1 MTNDKKRRA
10 RGQHGVYFDAARNRY
25 VAQATVGYDGRGKR
39 IVKKGTGTSESAALR
54 NLRARIKEYE
64 DGLVVGWD
72 RVTVAQAVESWLEL
86 GRSDVG
92 ERTREGNEDAYR
104 LHIKP
109 HLGGRRLKD
118 LHPDEVD
125 RWLLALSTSLS
136 TSTLKQV
143 RSVLKR
149 SVDRAMRNGLIARN
163 VVDLCPAPKGRAGR
177 PSRSLTLSQAGDIL
191 AMTREHH
198 MHAYVVVSLLTGV
211 RPEEARALTWDRV
224 HLDPA
229 PGTPAHIDVWRSVRV
244 GGDTKTPRSRRT
256 LALST
261 HVVEVLREHRA
272 RQDEARRRAGER
284 WQEHGLVFPSA
295 VGTLQDRHNVL
306 RMFRD
311 ALSQVPG
318 LDAEQFSPRD
328 LRHSFVSI
336 LSEHGLPIEEISRLM
351 GHSGIA
357 VTELVYRHELR
368 PVLQAG
374 ASIMEA
380 VFADVRA
387 TDPTAR
393 ETASDRRE
401 VRDADSA

>member
-1 MTNDKKRRA
+1 
-10 RGQHGVYFDAARNRY
+10 
-25 VAQATVGYDGRGKR
+25 
-39 IVKKGTGTSESAALR
+39 
-54 NLRARIKEYE
+54 
-64 DGLVVGWD
+64 
-72 RVTVAQAVESWLEL
+72 
-86 GRSDVG
+86 
-92 ERTREGNEDAYR
+92 
-104 LHIKP
+104 
-109 HLGGRRLKD
+109 
-118 LHPDEVD
+118 
-125 RWLLALSTSLS
+125 
-136 TSTLKQV
+136 
-143 RSVLKR
+143 
-149 SVDRAMRNGLIARN
+149 
-163 VVDLCPAPKGRAGR
+163 
-177 PSRSLTLSQAGDIL
+177 
-191 AMTREHH
+191 MTREHH

>member
-1 MTNDKKRRA
+1 MSEGKKRRA
-10 RGQHGVYFDAARNRY
+10 PGEHGVYLDAARDRF

-39 IVKKGTGTSESAALR
+39 IVKKGTGKSESAALR
-54 NLRARIKEYE
+54 SLRARIKEYE
-64 DGLVVGWD
+64 DGLVSGWD

-92 ERTREGNEDAYR
+92 HRTRQGNEDAYR
-104 LHIKP
+104 SHIKP

-118 LHPDEVD
+118 LRADEVD
-125 RWLLALSTSLS
+125 RWLLGLAPALS

-149 SVDRAMRNGLIARN
+149 SLDRAIKNGLIARN
-163 VVDLCPAPKGRAGR
+163 VVDLCPSPRGRVGR
-177 PSRSLTLSQAGDIL
+177 RSRSLTLSQAGDIL

-211 RPEEARALTWDRV
+211 RPEEARALTWDHV
-224 HLDPA
+224 SLDSEGGVP
-229 PGTPAHIDVWRSVRV
+229 PYIEVWRSVRV

-256 LALST
+256 LALSA
-261 HVVEVLREHRA
+261 HVVDVLRDHRR
-272 RQDEARRRAGER
+272 RQDEARRKAGRNWRE
-284 WQEHGLVFPSA
+284 QGLVFPSA

-311 ALSQVPG
+311 ALRQVPG
-318 LDAEQFSPRD
+318 LDADQFSPRD

-336 LSEHGLPIEEISRLM
+336 LSERGVPVEEISRLM
-351 GHSGIA
+351 GHSGTA

-374 ASIMEA
+374 ASVMDA
-380 VFADVRA
+380 VFAHVRA
-387 TDPTAR
+387 PSRD
-393 ETASDRRE
+393 ASEAAPDLRE
-401 VRDADSA
+401 VSNPGTG